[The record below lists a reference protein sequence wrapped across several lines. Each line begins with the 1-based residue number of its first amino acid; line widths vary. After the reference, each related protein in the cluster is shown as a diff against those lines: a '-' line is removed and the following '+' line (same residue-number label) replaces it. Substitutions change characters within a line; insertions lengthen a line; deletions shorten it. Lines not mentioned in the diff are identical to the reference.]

1 MSPKRNNM
9 IPNAHFHKKWQKWVR
24 TWFNQPA
31 RKQRR
36 RTRRQEKARR
46 VAPRPAAGPLRPAV
60 RCPTLRYNM
69 RQRLGRGF
77 SLDELR
83 AAGLNRN
90 FARTIGI
97 AVDHRRKN
105 RSVESLQV
113 NVQRLKEYHSRL
125 ILYPRNAKKP
135 AAGEATTE
143 EWAAVVKQQQPSSGA
158 AGKTRV
164 ILPLRRST
172 SAKDKARVPSKEES
186 AYHAFHSLRQARACK
201 RLHGKRQKRAAE
213 AEAK

>member
-31 RKQRR
+31 RKERR
-36 RTRRQEKARR
+36 RTRRQEKARSI
-46 VAPRPAAGPLRPAV
+46 APRPAAGPLRPAV
-60 RCPTLRYNM
+60 RCPTIRYNM

-77 SLDELR
+77 SLDELK
-83 AAGLNRN
+83 AAGLNRT

-105 RSVESLQV
+105 RSVESLQI
-113 NVQRLKEYHSRL
+113 NVQRLKEYRSKL

-135 AAGEATTE
+135 VAGEATPE
-143 EWAAVVKQQQPSSGA
+143 EWATAVQQPTGA
-158 AGKTRV
+158 NARSV
-164 ILPLRRST
+164 LPLRKP
-172 SAKDKARVPSKEES
+172 APPKDKARVPSEEEL

-201 RLHGKRQKRAAE
+201 KVNGKRLKKAAE